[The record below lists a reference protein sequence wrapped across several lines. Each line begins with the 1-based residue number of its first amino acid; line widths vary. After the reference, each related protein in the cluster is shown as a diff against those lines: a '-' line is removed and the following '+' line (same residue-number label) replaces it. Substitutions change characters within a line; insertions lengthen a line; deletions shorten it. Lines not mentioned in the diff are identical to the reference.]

1 MNYFNFS
8 DAIFDDGKN
17 FVTQLITDCGN
28 LHSHD
33 FFEISYL
40 IKGNAEHKAFNEKVT
55 LSNENMIIIRPGDL
69 HAYNDKPLPNTFH
82 RDIIV
87 SINESAMETQKSAEE
102 AEGIF
107 ETQISILGDTKK
119 VFEEINVNVG
129 NLSGGLNEIQNRMD
143 GIVKSKDHIV
153 DAISTIMSVSEEITA
168 MAEDVN
174 TAIEVEK
181 NEIVQLSKDSEVL
194 KGNSDEMMK
203 LIERFEI

>member
-69 HAYNDKPLPNTFH
+69 HAYNDKHLPNTFH

-87 SINESAMETQKSAEE
+87 SIDLFKECCDFLSNTLYKE
-102 AEGIF
+102 
-107 ETQISILGDTKK
+107 IL
-119 VFEEINVNVG
+119 
-129 NLSGGLNEIQNRMD
+129 NLSTQ
-143 GIVKSKDHIV
+143 S
-153 DAISTIMSVSEEITA
+153 SIMI
-168 MAEDVN
+168 
-174 TAIEVEK
+174 
-181 NEIVQLSKDSEVL
+181 
-194 KGNSDEMMK
+194 
-203 LIERFEI
+203 

>member
-1 MNYFNFS
+1 MLEARA
-8 DAIFDDGKN
+8 DK
-17 FVTQLITDCGN
+17 
-28 LHSHD
+28 
-33 FFEISYL
+33 EI
-40 IKGNAEHKAFNEKVT
+40 
-55 LSNENMIIIRPGDL
+55 
-69 HAYNDKPLPNTFH
+69 

-87 SINESAMETQKSAEE
+87 SINESATETQKSAVE
-102 AEGIF
+102 AENIF
-107 ETQISILGDTKK
+107 ETQIAILGDTKK

-181 NEIVQLSKDSEVL
+181 GEVIQLSKDSEVL